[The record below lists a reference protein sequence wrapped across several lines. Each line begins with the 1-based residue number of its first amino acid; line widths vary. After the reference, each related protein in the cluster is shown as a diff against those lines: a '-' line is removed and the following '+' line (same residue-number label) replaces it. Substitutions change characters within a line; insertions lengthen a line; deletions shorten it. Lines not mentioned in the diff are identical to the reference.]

1 MSVAQTVKGN
11 YILAVDDIPD
21 NLLLVQLALE
31 QEGHHVVL
39 AHDGET
45 ALKQI
50 KQAPPNLILL
60 DVMMPGMD
68 GYELTRRI
76 RQDKNIPFIAF
87 LVKREVHLGCVWVKG
102 REGETYPIQITVITQ
117 KLT

>member
-1 MSVAQTVKGN
+1 MSLVKAINNN

-31 QEGHHVVL
+31 QEGHQVVL

-50 KQAPPNLILL
+50 HKAPPSLILL

-68 GYELTRRI
+68 GYEVTRRI
-76 RQDKNIPFIAF
+76 RQDYNIPFIPIL
-87 LVKREVHLGCVWVKG
+87 LVTARQESS
-102 REGETYPIQITVITQ
+102 
-117 KLT
+117 

>member
-1 MSVAQTVKGN
+1 MSVTQTVKGN

-50 KQAPPNLILL
+50 KQAPPQS
-60 DVMMPGMD
+60 
-68 GYELTRRI
+68 Y
-76 RQDKNIPFIAF
+76 FI
-87 LVKREVHLGCVWVKG
+87 G
-102 REGETYPIQITVITQ
+102 RDDAWDRW
-117 KLT
+117 L